1 MAKRLKADKI
11 VRMPSIEK
19 KYGIDELKVFA
30 YMSGGELN
38 VVGEVIAKEITQDF
52 SLTCSVYDADGDM
65 IESIENNS
73 YGSGLVTSYIKRA
86 VFFNGYPFEFNKV
99 FADGVDISKIRII
112 PN

>member
-1 MAKRLKADKI
+1 MVKRLSTEQI

-30 YMSGGELN
+30 YLSGKELT
-38 VVGEVIAKEITQDF
+38 VVGEVIADEITEDF

-65 IESIENNS
+65 VESIDNNS
-73 YGSGLVTSYIKRA
+73 YGSGLVTHNIKCKT
-86 VFFNGYPFEFNKV
+86 FFNGYPFKFHEYLD
-99 FADGVDISKIRII
+99 DGVDVSKIRII